1 MSATIKPAAEYITS
15 NEAICEENM
24 TEKGDWADW
33 LESSIKGMRV
43 TDVYVTT
50 RKAAHDKCPQ
60 GIDCDDSNEGDSAV
74 VIEGPVNRVVLLG
87 HSAPDFDNDVKV
99 NVLSYDNSDK
109 KVNGVSIEGISTY
122 WFKQGTE
129 GGEYYTVKIDRYK
142 APILIEVLTYSDSL
156 GDVTVPHVVVQD
168 AR

>member
-1 MSATIKPAAEYITS
+1 MSATIKPAAKYITS

-24 TEKGDWADW
+24 VEKGDWADF
-33 LESSIKGMRV
+33 LEDTIKGMRV
-43 TDVYVTT
+43 TNVYMTT
-50 RKAAHDKCPQ
+50 RKDAHDNCPQ
-60 GIDCDDSNEGDSAV
+60 GIDCDGSNEGDSAV

-99 NVLSYDNSDK
+99 NALSYDNSDK
-109 KVNGVSIEGISTY
+109 RVNGVSIEGISTY

-129 GGEYYTVKIDRYK
+129 GGEYYTVKIDRCN

-156 GDVTVPHVVVQD
+156 GDVTVPYVVVQD

>member
-1 MSATIKPAAEYITS
+1 MSATIKPATEYITS

-33 LESSIKGMRV
+33 LESSIKGMRM

-87 HSAPDFDNDVKV
+87 HSAPDFDNDVKR
-99 NVLSYDNSDK
+99 
-109 KVNGVSIEGISTY
+109 VNGVSIEGINTY

-129 GGEYYTVKIDRYK
+129 GGEYYTVKIDRCN

-156 GDVTVPHVVVQD
+156 GDVTVPYVVVQD

>member
-1 MSATIKPAAEYITS
+1 MPTTIKPAAEYIAS
-15 NEAICEENM
+15 NEAICDENM
-24 TEKGDWADW
+24 AEKIDWADF
-33 LESSIKGMRV
+33 LESTIKGMHG

-50 RKAAHDKCPQ
+50 RKAAHNKYPQ
-60 GIDCDDSNEGDSAV
+60 GIDCDDSNEADSAV

-87 HSAPDFDNDVKV
+87 HSSPDFDNDVKV
-99 NVLSYDNSDK
+99 NVLSCDNSDK
-109 KVNGVSIEGISTY
+109 RVNSVSIEGISTY

-129 GGEYYTVKIDRYK
+129 GGEDYTVKIDRYK